1 MQQNQLQED
10 EPSTE
15 IENVPEEPCE
25 PMDTSTLNEEEDQKK
40 LQACNDLLASTAIDF
55 SSTTSKL
62 LQEQPKKPKLQ
73 EEWSTD
79 SDSNSTA
86 PEPEDKLEANSMDD
100 VKEEIPE
107 KPPETAPP
115 VKLIISKKKGSIFK
129 SRSMV
134 PDGGKKRHALY
145 KHKWCDDK
153 DQSQKTSENSD
164 PTKTPSSSYD
174 FGFKDEP
181 LIKVSTSL
189 DNEDDDQQAITG
201 VKCARTDKGV
211 SGIFH
216 Y

>member
-1 MQQNQLQED
+1 METVS
-10 EPSTE
+10 EVPS
-15 IENVPEEPCE
+15 E
-25 PMDTSTLNEEEDQKK
+25 PMDTSTLNEDEDQKK
-40 LQACNDLLASTAIDF
+40 LQACNDLLANTAIDF

-62 LQEQPKKPKLQ
+62 LQEPPKKSKLQ

-86 PEPEDKLEANSMDD
+86 PEPEDKEAKMMDD
-100 VKEEIPE
+100 VKEDIPE
-107 KPPETAPP
+107 KPPESAPP

-153 DQSQKTSENSD
+153 DQPQKVGENSD
-164 PTKTPSSSYD
+164 SIKTASSSYD

-181 LIKVSTSL
+181 LTKVTTSSN
-189 DNEDDDQQAITG
+189 NEDDDEDITR

-211 SGIFH
+211 SAMFPK
-216 Y
+216 